1 MKKKFLKH
9 IVISMA
15 VLLVVLGGFC
25 TAFAYIGGY
34 IENTETITFTNLSPA
49 TSNTSRDCEVDIYP
63 RGGDS
68 DRWKKTMSIVE
79 EDGVRRT
86 VTYIGEVYEITLT
99 NYTGYTLTDWSLEL
113 PISEHIFI
121 NDAWC
126 GTIELE
132 QNTDEGVK
140 AQELNMKH
148 VDMENLELDFRVDGA
163 DLLFP
168 LYNGDRIIYYP
179 GEEQKETTL
188 YPSDTLSQEY
198 ESRTMG
204 IIIYYKGDPSE
215 STYVFD
221 EATIHYELIRDLYS
235 MPIFYIFW
243 LVLILWL
250 VIFMAIVITDIR
262 VWKLEEKEKR
272 DEMIIEQSMSTFMGF
287 IDAKDS
293 NTNGHSVRVAEYAE
307 KIADKMG
314 FTRAECRKIY
324 YIALMH
330 DCGKI
335 GIPENVLMKPG
346 KLTDEE
352 YAAIKKHTTLGG
364 EILKNFNS
372 IEEIQE
378 GALYHHERYDGK
390 GYPMGLRG
398 EEIPIIARIIC
409 VADAFDAMN
418 SVRCYRGKLSK
429 DDILYELEANKGKQ
443 FDPKIV
449 DCLLALIKEGKVDF
463 S

>member
-1 MKKKFLKH
+1 MKKKFMIH
-9 IVISMA
+9 IIISMV
-15 VLLVVLGGFC
+15 VLLVVLGGFG

-34 IENTETITFTNLSPA
+34 IENTETITFNDLSKEISD
-49 TSNTSRDCEVDIYP
+49 TSKDCEVDIYP

-79 EDGVRRT
+79 EDGIRRT

-99 NYTGYTLTDWSLEL
+99 NYTGYTLTDWTLEL
-113 PISEHIFI
+113 PISEHLFI

-126 GTIELE
+126 GTIELM

-140 AQELNMKH
+140 QQELNMKH
-148 VDMENLELDFRVDGA
+148 VDAKKLELDFRVDGA
-163 DLLFP
+163 DLLLP
-168 LYNGDRIIYYP
+168 LYIGDCITYYP
-179 GEEQKETTL
+179 GEEEKETTL
-188 YPSDTLSQEY
+188 YPSDILAQEY

-204 IIIYYKGDPSE
+204 IIIYYKGDPATD
-215 STYVFD
+215 TYVFD
-221 EATIHYELIRDLYS
+221 EATIRYELIRDLYS
-235 MPIFYIFW
+235 MPIYYIFW
-243 LVLILWL
+243 VVLVLWL
-250 VIFMAIVITDIR
+250 IAFAAIVITDIR

-293 NTNGHSVRVAEYAE
+293 NTNGHSMRVAEYAE

-314 FTRAECRKIY
+314 FSRAECRKIY

-335 GIPENVLMKPG
+335 GIPETVLLKPG

-352 YAAIKKHTTLGG
+352 YAAIKTHTTLGG

-390 GYPMGLRG
+390 GYPMGLKG

-409 VADAFDAMN
+409 VADSFDAMN

-429 DDILYELEANKGKQ
+429 EDILYELEENKGKQ

>member
-1 MKKKFLKH
+1 MKKKFLVH
-9 IVISMA
+9 IMISFA
-15 VLLVVLGGFC
+15 VLLVVLVGFC

-34 IENTETITFTNLSPA
+34 IENTETITFTDLSPEV
-49 TSNTSRDCEVDIYP
+49 SDYHMDCEVDIYP

-68 DRWKKTMSIVE
+68 DRWKKTMSIVD
-79 EDGVRRT
+79 EDGMRRT

-99 NYTGYTLTDWSLEL
+99 NYTGYTLTDWTLEI
-113 PISEHIFI
+113 PISQHIFI

-126 GTIELE
+126 GNIELT
-132 QNTDEGVK
+132 QNTNEGVK
-140 AQELNMKH
+140 VQELDMKH
-148 VDMENLELDFRVDGA
+148 VDMDKLELNYRVDGS
-163 DLLFP
+163 DFMLP
-168 LYNGDRIIYYP
+168 LYSGDSIIYYP
-179 GEEQKETTL
+179 GEEEKETTL
-188 YPSDTLSQEY
+188 YPSDTITQEY

-204 IIIYYKGDPSE
+204 IIIYYKGELTKD
-215 STYVFD
+215 TYVFD
-221 EATIHYELIRDLYS
+221 EATIRYELIRDLYS
-235 MPIFYIFW
+235 MPIYYIFW
-243 LVLILWL
+243 VILIVWL
-250 VIFMAIVITDIR
+250 VSFMAIVITDIR

-272 DEMIIEQSMSTFMGF
+272 DEKIIEQSMSTFMGF

-293 NTNGHSVRVAEYAE
+293 NTNGHSMRVAEYAE

-314 FTRAECRKIY
+314 FARAECRKIY

-335 GIPENVLMKPG
+335 GIPESVLLKPG
-346 KLTDEE
+346 KLTEEE
-352 YAAIKKHTTLGG
+352 YAAIKTHTTLGG

-378 GALYHHERYDGK
+378 GALYHHERYDGT
-390 GYPMGLRG
+390 GYPMGLKG

-409 VADAFDAMN
+409 VADSFDAMN

-429 DDILYELEANKGKQ
+429 EDIIYELETNKGKQ
-443 FDPKIV
+443 FDPDIV